1 MDFANLYSDLLSR
14 TSYLMSSYSNEIG
27 STAIALAFVMSLFRI
42 GNEAWKS
49 GYDKTMPF
57 IKDQATKFLVV
68 VALCM
73 PINFIPGYNGS
84 FITTFPQVVMSA
96 GFETAKTMISSGGNW
111 SASTLIMLP
120 AGLDDKI
127 RKLKQEQAATAAQK
141 EAEFNQLWESD
152 EFKKDLEKNAKFSSI
167 GTFIKGLAVAVIIL
181 AIMSPLL
188 IGISFVGGMAGWI
201 AAGTI
206 VIIVMSRMQG
216 WADGTA
222 ISTPPAFELLQ
233 WALNEMAQFMFTSV
247 ATFSFYAVMITASI
261 KAVIHTLLFP
271 ISVINVGF
279 ESRRQIFYGQVAKFI
294 SLALTPVVAC
304 LVFIVSSEA
313 FAMLSSK
320 FGLIETMQRVFVGA
334 TPAHDAP
341 IMSIVSWFFRFA
353 VACLIAPAML
363 ALPTAK
369 LIWQSERFAAEA
381 VGQGFAA
388 VNMMQS
394 WGNIGASMPS
404 MPNRR

>member
-42 GNEAWKS
+42 GNEAWKG
-49 GYDKTMPF
+49 GYDKSMPF

-73 PINFIPGYNGS
+73 PFNLIPGYNGS
-84 FITTFPQVVMSA
+84 FITTFPQVVMNA
-96 GFETAKTMISSGGNW
+96 GFETAKGMVSAGGNW

-127 RKLKQEQAATAAQK
+127 RKLKQEQNATAAEK
-141 EAEFNQLWESD
+141 EKEFNALWDGD
-152 EFKKDLEKNAKFSSI
+152 EFKKDMSKNATWGSI
-167 GTFIKGLAVAVIIL
+167 GTFLKGLAVAGLIL
-181 AIMSPLL
+181 LIMSPLL
-188 IGISFVGGMAGWI
+188 IGLAMVGGIAGWI

-206 VIIVMSRMQG
+206 VVIVLAQMQG
-216 WADGTA
+216 WASGTV
-222 ISTPPAFELLQ
+222 SVTPPAFELLR
-233 WALNEMAQFMFTSV
+233 WALNEMAQIMFTSV
-247 ATFSFYAVMITASI
+247 STFSFYAVMITAAV

-271 ISVINVGF
+271 ISVVNVGF
-279 ESRRQIFYGQVAKFI
+279 ESRRQIFYGQVAKFV

-304 LVFIVSSEA
+304 IVFIVSAEA
-313 FAMLSSK
+313 FAMLSGK
-320 FGLIETMQRVFVGA
+320 FGLIEVMQRVFVGS
-334 TPAHDAP
+334 TPAQDAP

-353 VACLIAPAML
+353 VACLVAPAML
-363 ALPTAK
+363 ALPVAK

-388 VNMMQS
+388 VNMMQN
-394 WGNIGASMPS
+394 WGNVGANMPS
-404 MPNRR
+404 MPRK